1 MQMEA
6 LAYLRPVQFELTD
19 QTRLAIDEYLRLAGR
34 KPGQFL
40 FSGRG
45 DISSGLTRRQ
55 YARLV
60 HYWLA
65 SIGLDLAK
73 CVMAACPL
81 GRLCRDGLKRLAST
95 CHPRLQSRD
104 FRKPLSL
111 RNTWLLSQQ
120 AH

>member
-1 MQMEA
+1 MEA

-73 CVMAACPL
+73 CVMARFVPL
-81 GRLCRDGLKRLAST
+81 VDSAATDLRDSHRRATRVCNHVTSGSP
-95 CHPRLQSRD
+95 CHFAIRG
-104 FRKPLSL
+104 F
-111 RNTWLLSQQ
+111 
-120 AH
+120 